1 MECTNQQVLTNDIED
16 HGQTIKNR
24 SEMKIGSQG
33 MNKIFL
39 AFLIFK
45 IKVELKIKERSNFKI
60 TSNQL

>member
-24 SEMKIGSQG
+24 SEMKIGSQE
-33 MNKIFL
+33 MNKLFL

-45 IKVELKIKERSNFKI
+45 INLN
-60 TSNQL
+60 

>member
-24 SEMKIGSQG
+24 SEMKIGSQE

-39 AFLIFK
+39 AFLI
-45 IKVELKIKERSNFKI
+45 LKINL
-60 TSNQL
+60 N

>member
-1 MECTNQQVLTNDIED
+1 MEYTNQQVLTYDVED

-24 SEMKIGSQG
+24 SGMKIGSQE

-45 IKVELKIKERSNFKI
+45 NKLELKY
-60 TSNQL
+60 

>member
-24 SEMKIGSQG
+24 SEMKIGSQE

-39 AFLIFK
+39 GIFNIQNK
-45 IKVELKIKERSNFKI
+45 LELKY
-60 TSNQL
+60 